1 MQTISVGLS
10 TRNLHRLRTLHARTK
25 CSGMLAKYQ
34 NHTSESGSDIQSR
47 RTRRTAQKA
56 VPSSEPYESSRDL
69 SFVSQYS
76 LLFGQIILRKD
87 LSH

>member
-25 CSGMLAKYQ
+25 CSGMLAQYQ

-47 RTRRTAQKA
+47 RTRRTAQEIA
-56 VPSSEPYESSRDL
+56 PASGPYGSSRGL
-69 SFVSQYS
+69 SFARQFLPLSVQIKYRKG
-76 LLFGQIILRKD
+76 LLP
-87 LSH
+87 